1 MKLNLGGVE
10 KYEGGSGT
18 KELIGFINVDIR
30 RIEGVDV
37 VCDIRK
43 LFFCEDESIDEI
55 RASHVIE
62 HINPWEIPDT
72 ILEWKR
78 VLKTGGLLRIYCPDA
93 NVICA
98 AYVKRLIDSREFS
111 RLMFGNQDY
120 DENYHKAA
128 YNRTRLDNLL
138 EEAGFEIVGR
148 NSRPSAYFYDLGV
161 QALKL

>member
-18 KELIGFINVDIR
+18 QELIGFTNVDIR
-30 RIEGVDV
+30 NIEGVDI

-43 LFFCEDESIDEI
+43 LPFCEDGTVDEI

-62 HINPWEIPDT
+62 HIQSWEIMDT

-78 VLKTGGLLRIYCPDA
+78 VLKKVGLLRIYCPDA
-93 NVICA
+93 NVISV

-120 DENYHKAA
+120 EENCHKVA
-128 YNRTRLDNLL
+128 YDRTSLDNLL

-148 NSRPSAYFYDLGV
+148 ETRPNAYLYDLGV